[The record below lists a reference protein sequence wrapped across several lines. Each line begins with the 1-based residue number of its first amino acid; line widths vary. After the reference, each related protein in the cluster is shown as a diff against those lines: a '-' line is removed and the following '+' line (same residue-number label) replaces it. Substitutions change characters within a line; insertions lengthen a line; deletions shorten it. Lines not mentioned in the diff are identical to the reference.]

1 MATHKNLPEPIASV
15 FRAEN
20 DRLYREAEEFN
31 EVGKSEVMGEVMQ
44 GMPSVVKSD
53 LFLVANNAR

>member
-1 MATHKNLPEPIASV
+1 V